1 MSKLVLIVAIFVAT
15 VLTSRPVFP
24 STNQLNAAPNDDVIA
39 GIKALHRSPEK
50 EMARLKSLLDE
61 NKSAAK
67 RHEWLYL
74 YALGKEKRGEYNE
87 ALTLAE
93 ICINDV
99 YASSLIQQRAK
110 LLKAKILSR
119 KGEMQEAIS
128 LLNAVK
134 QWSMNYGVIQLN
146 IGVLMTLGAA
156 FENIEESKL
165 ALDNYLSAYNLATQF
180 KTQVPPSHIAGLIGT
195 IYLQQSKFQEAKAY
209 LSEAYEFAVEKKNTV
224 NQSNVAE
231 KLARTEL
238 GLSKFKT
245 SARFFNLAIKIA
257 RKNDDTALLAKALLG
272 KGEMWLAQDDTA
284 EAINTARNLFKE
296 ASDLALTLE
305 SKTVYFESLIALSR
319 LALSSGD
326 KTRALEKVRLA
337 EEVIANEGPG
347 IPHLETAYLK
357 LSILEAFGNEQDT
370 IDALKHYIE
379 LNKVITES
387 LDKSRVQII
396 RTLYE
401 LDEIQAENSDL
412 KAITQLQE
420 EKLSLNQQRNFLLA
434 VITGLFLTLSLL
446 LFLLYIKRARY
457 QRRLERLAT
466 TDALTRFYNRAKIL
480 ESLNA
485 KLETFEN
492 SSNEFCIAMIDIDF
506 FKSINDNYGHKMGDD
521 ALRLFSYIARQIFP
535 DHVDMGRLG
544 GEEFLFIFHK
554 STERQC
560 VELLDDFRKLLK
572 TAACDQLS
580 EEISFTFSAGLKEIN
595 SPHTTT
601 ACLEDADKALYE
613 AKESGRDQTVI
624 FKCL

>member
-110 LLKAKILSR
+110 LLKAKIL
-119 KGEMQEAIS
+119 
-128 LLNAVK
+128 
-134 QWSMNYGVIQLN
+134 
-146 IGVLMTLGAA
+146 
-156 FENIEESKL
+156 
-165 ALDNYLSAYNLATQF
+165 
-180 KTQVPPSHIAGLIGT
+180 
-195 IYLQQSKFQEAKAY
+195 
-209 LSEAYEFAVEKKNTV
+209 
-224 NQSNVAE
+224 
-231 KLARTEL
+231 
-238 GLSKFKT
+238 
-245 SARFFNLAIKIA
+245 
-257 RKNDDTALLAKALLG
+257 
-272 KGEMWLAQDDTA
+272 
-284 EAINTARNLFKE
+284 
-296 ASDLALTLE
+296 
-305 SKTVYFESLIALSR
+305 
-319 LALSSGD
+319 
-326 KTRALEKVRLA
+326 
-337 EEVIANEGPG
+337 
-347 IPHLETAYLK
+347 
-357 LSILEAFGNEQDT
+357 
-370 IDALKHYIE
+370 
-379 LNKVITES
+379 
-387 LDKSRVQII
+387 
-396 RTLYE
+396 
-401 LDEIQAENSDL
+401 
-412 KAITQLQE
+412 
-420 EKLSLNQQRNFLLA
+420 
-434 VITGLFLTLSLL
+434 
-446 LFLLYIKRARY
+446 
-457 QRRLERLAT
+457 
-466 TDALTRFYNRAKIL
+466 

-485 KLETFEN
+485 KLETLES

-580 EEISFTFSAGLKEIN
+580 EEISLTFSAGLKEIN